1 MSNSGH
7 RRYIQRHGGFSLLE
21 VLVAFT
27 LMALIV
33 VVLMRVFSGGL
44 QGISLAE
51 DYARASSIAESMLAR
66 VGADVEIKEGSTT
79 GEVAGRYRWT
89 IAVVPQ
95 RDEPGANQ
103 QPGQSPFLLPV
114 MLHRVDVTVLWEEY
128 GRERRIQLS
137 TLRLGPRA

>member
-1 MSNSGH
+1 MRS
-7 RRYIQRHGGFSLLE
+7 RRSSGFSLLE

-66 VGADVEIKEGSTT
+66 VGADVEVKEGNTT

-95 RDEPGANQ
+95 RDEQAAAQ
-103 QPGQSPFLLPV
+103 QAGQIQQMLPV